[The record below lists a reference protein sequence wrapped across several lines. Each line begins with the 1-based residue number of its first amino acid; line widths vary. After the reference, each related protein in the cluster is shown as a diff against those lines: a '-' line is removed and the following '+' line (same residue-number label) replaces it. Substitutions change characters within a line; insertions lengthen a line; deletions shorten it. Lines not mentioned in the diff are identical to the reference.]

1 MRKYTIREDNYNSNL
16 TYNWLH
22 KVYNRIESLIGD
34 VVFERIEDKDVKDN
48 DARPDIFIGV
58 GNDIATKK
66 YAACATFS
74 VNVGYKRTEYADLCI
89 IVDENDFDFPKNI
102 NDALVDRIATCII
115 ARLFEECPELSGHN
129 LMKKIIDYL
138 FKKYGFGVIEKTED
152 NLAVYLKSHAD
163 FQPEP
168 SSYSNTYTYLLDWWR
183 FYDETGEY

>member
-1 MRKYTIREDNYNSNL
+1 MEAYNMRKYTIRKDNYEPNL
-16 TYNWLH
+16 TYNWLY
-22 KVYNRIESLIGD
+22 KIYDRIEALIGEHI
-34 VVFERIEDKDVKDN
+34 FEIVEDKDE
-48 DARPDIFIGV
+48 RPNIFIGV

-66 YAACATFS
+66 YSACSLFS

-115 ARLFEECPELSGHN
+115 ARLFEESPELSGHN

-152 NLAVYLKSHAD
+152 NLAVYLKSHSD

-168 SSYSNTYTYLLDWWR
+168 SSYSNTYMYLLDWWK
-183 FYDETGEY
+183 FMDETGEY